1 MLRVILLVAPRCRAA
16 EGIERMPKPAVL
28 VVDDDPMIAATVAE
42 VLRAEGYPTTT
53 AENGLAALTFFE
65 RDQPRL
71 VLLDMQ
77 MPVLDGWGFAR
88 VLQDRRREL
97 KLVVMTAAADAA
109 RCAEQIHAD
118 GYLAKPFDLEH
129 LLAEVTRPGAA

>member
-1 MLRVILLVAPRCRAA
+1 MA
-16 EGIERMPKPAVL
+16 KPAVL

-42 VLRAEGYPTTT
+42 ILKCEGYPTAT
-53 AENGLAALTFFE
+53 AGNGLEALKRLE
-65 RDQPRL
+65 RDHPRL